1 MAYKKAVS
9 SLLSL
14 GFTKGALVEISNT
27 LGDAFLVQGVKQ
39 IRRVQEEIIRED
51 PAICLGSSYEE
62 AYENTEASN
71 ITHLSSTA
79 PSMTSRQTA
88 GSKEKNQNTGK

>member
-1 MAYKKAVS
+1 MRHRRRQGVAYKKAVS

-39 IRRVQEEIIRED
+39 ISRLQEEIIRED

-62 AYENTEASN
+62 AYERAF
-71 ITHLSSTA
+71 
-79 PSMTSRQTA
+79 
-88 GSKEKNQNTGK
+88 